1 MEIPKIICMFG
12 VKLLFDGAKIRSM
25 LRISKSSLGNF
36 KQHTD
41 YLTLLNIYDMK
52 TTISDRIKVC
62 YEQSGARSIRSYA
75 LSLGMPERTVG
86 DVINK
91 GVEPRTPFINKFLA
105 ANPQL
110 SAEWLMTGEG
120 PMKKDEK
127 LSPSP
132 ITAEN
137 AIVGDG
143 NNNNSIQSADDSFWK
158 DLVNNLQATISDLR
172 TRCGDF
178 ERQNQELQKLL
189 DEERERNKK
198 YPIQFVD

>member
-1 MEIPKIICMFG
+1 MELPKIICMFG
-12 VKLLFDGAKIRSM
+12 VKLLFDGAKIRG
-25 LRISKSSLGNF
+25 LPWISKFYQRKN
-36 KQHTD
+36 HWRTN
-41 YLTLLNIYDMK
+41 YLTLLNIYHMK

-62 YEQSGARSIRSYA
+62 YEQSEARSIRSYA
-75 LSLGMPERTVG
+75 LSLGMPESTLR
-86 DVINK
+86 DILKK
-91 GVEPRTPFINKFLA
+91 GVEPKSAFINKFIA
-105 ANPQL
+105 ANPWL
-110 SAEWLMTGEG
+110 SVEWLMTGEG

-137 AIVGDG
+137 SIVGDG

-189 DEERERNKK
+189 DEERERNKQF
-198 YPIQFVD
+198 PIRYID